1 MRAISSLEVF
11 LCSKAK
17 ICDLCCEVNCL
28 YISNTKLV
36 NLRET
41 SVSLFILYCQ
51 YVLLLSAL
59 GGGLGRPRRLGIPSP
74 EGERRMTNAHLKVLH
89 FDLESS
95 VSNTCRYLLWKV
107 SAIECIGIYNAIGG
121 GGVFKNNMF

>member
-41 SVSLFILYCQ
+41 SVSIFILYCQ
-51 YVLLLSAL
+51 YVLLLTI
-59 GGGLGRPRRLGIPSP
+59 GKTKRRVGEKRNVGKSEKRNVVKIKTKRSEILTRDAKINTKKEASP
-74 EGERRMTNAHLKVLH
+74 TR
-89 FDLESS
+89 
-95 VSNTCRYLLWKV
+95 
-107 SAIECIGIYNAIGG
+107 
-121 GGVFKNNMF
+121 

>member
-59 GGGLGRPRRLGIPSP
+59 GGGLGRHRRLGIPSP

-95 VSNTCRYLLWKV
+95 
-107 SAIECIGIYNAIGG
+107 G
-121 GGVFKNNMF
+121 

>member
-1 MRAISSLEVF
+1 
-11 LCSKAK
+11 
-17 ICDLCCEVNCL
+17 CCEVNCL

-41 SVSLFILYCQ
+41 SVSFFILYCQ

-95 VSNTCRYLLWKV
+95 LF
-107 SAIECIGIYNAIGG
+107 I
-121 GGVFKNNMF
+121 

>member
-17 ICDLCCEVNCL
+17 ICDLCCEVN
-28 YISNTKLV
+28 
-36 NLRET
+36 
-41 SVSLFILYCQ
+41 CQ

-95 VSNTCRYLLWKV
+95 HTHCKSV
-107 SAIECIGIYNAIGG
+107 AIGLAKHIEQALELFG
-121 GGVFKNNMF
+121 TGDDGTNRDDVLPES